1 MDLKRPSRAR
11 RAIPASRAIAL
22 LTATALVLGSQPSFA
37 QPKPG
42 GPGSG
47 LPLIRDSEI
56 EQLLRDYT
64 APILKVAGLSQQ
76 NVKVVL
82 INARVFN
89 AFVMDGRHI
98 FINVGALYD
107 SKTPNEI
114 IGVLA
119 HETGHMAGGHL
130 SRLREQLANAQTASI
145 IALLIGVGAM
155 VGGATAGRSNEAGQI
170 GMAAIQ
176 GPQEMI
182 RRSLLSYVRA
192 QEESADRAAVKFLNA
207 AGQSAKGMQ
216 DTFKRFADDM
226 LVLSSRVDPYQQTH
240 PMPRERVIALEELVK
255 SNQYWDKKDAPE
267 LQLRH
272 DMMRAKLA
280 GFLERPDTIA
290 RRYPAT
296 DTSLPA
302 RYARAIAA
310 YRHGELS
317 GALAQIDAL
326 IQTQPNN
333 PYFHELKGQALL
345 ESAHPGEAIAPLRR
359 AAALAPNAPLIRL
372 MLGQA
377 LVATGENRYSDEAIS
392 LLRVAMQREPET
404 PEVYSQLAMAY
415 GRKGERAEADLAS
428 AQAALARGDMK
439 TARELAA
446 RAKTRFPTGAPG
458 WVKADDI
465 VNLKQPRAS
474 FFSASKFTI
483 GPAQS
488 RGPFTITGPAQ

>member
-1 MDLKRPSRAR
+1 M
-11 RAIPASRAIAL
+11 PASRAIAL
-22 LTATALVLGSQPSFA
+22 ITASALLLGGQPAIA
-37 QPKPG
+37 QPKG
-42 GPGSG
+42 GPNLG
-47 LPLIRDSEI
+47 LPIIRDAEI

-64 APILKVAGLSQQ
+64 APILKAAGLTQQ
-76 NVKVVL
+76 NVQVVL
-82 INARVFN
+82 INERAFN
-89 AFVMDGRHI
+89 AFVMDGRRI
-98 FINVGALYD
+98 FVNVGALYD

-130 SRLREQLANAQTASI
+130 SRLREQMANAQTASI
-145 IALLIGVGAM
+145 IAMLLGVGAL
-155 VGGATAGRSNEAGQI
+155 VGGAASGGGANNNLGQI
-170 GMAAIQ
+170 APALLQ

-207 AGQSAKGMQ
+207 TGQSAKGMQ
-216 DTFKRFADDM
+216 DTFKRFAED
-226 LVLSSRVDPYQQTH
+226 LLIVSSRVDPYQQSH
-240 PMPRERVIALEELVK
+240 PMPRERVIALEDLVK
-255 SNQYWDKKDAPE
+255 TNTHWDKRDPPE

-280 GFLERPDTIA
+280 GFLERPDTVA
-290 RRYPAT
+290 RRYPST

-310 YRHGELS
+310 YRHGEVS
-317 GALAQIDAL
+317 TALAQIEAL
-326 IQTQPNN
+326 IQAQPNN

-345 ESAHPGEAIAPLRR
+345 ESAHPAQSIAPLRR
-359 AAALAPNAPLIRL
+359 AAALAPNAALIRI

-377 LVATGENRYSDEAIS
+377 LVATGENRHSDEAIS
-392 LLRVAMQREPET
+392 LLRVAMQREPEA

-415 GRKGERAEADLAS
+415 GRKGEVGEADLAS

-446 RAKTRFPTGAPG
+446 RAKTRFPTGSPG
-458 WVKADDI
+458 WVRSDDI
-465 VNLKQPRAS
+465 VGLKQPRQS
-474 FFSASKFTI
+474 MFGSTKFTI
-483 GPAQS
+483 GPAQRS
-488 RGPFTITGPAQ
+488 PAAPGPTQ

>member
-1 MDLKRPSRAR
+1 M
-11 RAIPASRAIAL
+11 PASRAIAL
-22 LTATALVLGSQPSFA
+22 VTASALLLGGQPALA
-37 QPKPG
+37 QPKG
-42 GPGSG
+42 GPNLG
-47 LPLIRDSEI
+47 LPIIRDAEI

-64 APILKVAGLSQQ
+64 APILKAAGLTQQ
-76 NVKVVL
+76 NVQVVL
-82 INARVFN
+82 INERAFN
-89 AFVMDGRHI
+89 AFVMDGRRI
-98 FINVGALYD
+98 FVNVGALYD

-130 SRLREQLANAQTASI
+130 SRLREQMANAQTASI
-145 IALLIGVGAM
+145 IAMLLGVGAL
-155 VGGATAGRSNEAGQI
+155 VGGAASGGAANNNLGQV
-170 GMAAIQ
+170 APALLQ

-192 QEESADRAAVKFLNA
+192 QEESADRAAVKYLNA
-207 AGQSAKGMQ
+207 TGQSAKGMS
-216 DTFKRFADDM
+216 DTFKRFAED
-226 LVLSSRVDPYQQTH
+226 LLIVSTRVDPYQQSH

-255 SNQYWDKKDAPE
+255 TNPYWDKRDPPE

-280 GFLERPDTIA
+280 GFLERPDTVA
-290 RRYPAT
+290 RRYPST

-310 YRHGELS
+310 YRHGGVS
-317 GALAQIDAL
+317 NAVAQIDAL
-326 IQTQPNN
+326 IQAQPNN

-345 ESAHPGEAIAPLRR
+345 ESAHPAESIAPLRR
-359 AAALAPNAPLIRL
+359 AAALAPNAALIRI

-377 LVATGENRYSDEAIS
+377 LVATGDNRYSDEAIS
-392 LLRVAMQREPET
+392 LLRVAMQREPDA

-415 GRKGERAEADLAS
+415 GRKGEVGEADLAS

-446 RAKTRFPTGAPG
+446 RAKTRFPTGSPG
-458 WVKADDI
+458 WVRSDDI
-465 VNLKQPRAS
+465 VALKQPRQS
-474 FFSASKFTI
+474 MFGSTKFTI
-483 GPAQS
+483 GPAQ
-488 RGPFTITGPAQ
+488 RGPAPTGPTQ

>member
-1 MDLKRPSRAR
+1 MPAR
-11 RAIPASRAIAL
+11 RAIAL
-22 LTATALVLGSQPSFA
+22 LTASVMLLAGQPAFA
-37 QPKPG
+37 QPKKPG
-42 GPGSG
+42 GPAGG
-47 LPLIRDSEI
+47 LPLIRDAEI
-56 EQLLRDYT
+56 EQLMRDYT
-64 APILKVAGLSQQ
+64 APILKAAGLGQQ
-76 NVKVVL
+76 NVQVVL

-89 AFVMDGRHI
+89 AFVMDGRRI
-98 FINVGALYD
+98 FVNVGALYD

-130 SRLREQLANAQTASI
+130 SRLREQLATAQTASI
-145 IALLIGVGAM
+145 IAMLLGVGAI
-155 VGGATAGRSNEAGQI
+155 VGGAAAGRGSDVGQI
-170 GMAAIQ
+170 APAAIQ

-182 RRSLLSYVRA
+182 RRSVLSYVRA

-207 AGQSAKGMQ
+207 TGQSAKGMQ
-216 DTFKRFADDM
+216 DTFKRFADDF
-226 LVLSSRVDPYQQTH
+226 LIVSSRVDPYQQTH
-240 PMPRERVIALEELVK
+240 PMPRERVSALQDLVK
-255 SNQYWDKKDAPE
+255 TNQYWDKKDPPE

-280 GFLERPDTIA
+280 GFLERPDTVA
-290 RRYPAT
+290 RRYPST

-345 ESAHPGEAIAPLRR
+345 ESAHPQQAIAPLRR
-359 AAALAPNAPLIRL
+359 AAALAPNAALIRI

-377 LVATGENRYSDEAIS
+377 LVATGETRYSDEAIS
-392 LLRVAMQREPET
+392 LLRVAMQREPDA

-415 GRKGERAEADLAS
+415 GRKGDVAEADLAS

-446 RAKTRFPTGAPG
+446 RAKTRFPTGSPG
-458 WVKADDI
+458 WVRSDDI
-465 VNLKQPRAS
+465 VGLKEPRAS
-474 FFSASKFTI
+474 LFSGSKFTI
-483 GPAQS
+483 GPARS
-488 RGPFTITGPAQ
+488 GPASTGPAQ